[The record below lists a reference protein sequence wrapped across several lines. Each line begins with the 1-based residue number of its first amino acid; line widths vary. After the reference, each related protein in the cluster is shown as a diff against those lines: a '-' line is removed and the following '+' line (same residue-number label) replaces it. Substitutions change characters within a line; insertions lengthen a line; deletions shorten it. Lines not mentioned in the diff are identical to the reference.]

1 MWQTGSTLL
10 SNDNFTD
17 VTLVMEMVLG
27 LVGVRGG
34 DGVPV
39 MGIVDMEVNKVA
51 DEVANMVVDM
61 KVDKVADIVMDF
73 TDMTLAIG
81 DTFGDDVRGG
91 VECGGHGG

>member
-1 MWQTGSTLL
+1 
-10 SNDNFTD
+10 
-17 VTLVMEMVLG
+17 
-27 LVGVRGG
+27 
-34 DGVPV
+34 

-61 KVDKVADIVMDF
+61 MVDKVADIVMDF

-81 DTFGDDVRGG
+81 DTFEDDVRGG